1 MKQLAFATLALFLLP
16 VFFGGCEDDT
26 PTEFT
31 HTCVFCKEEVK
42 VGAIK
47 CKHCGE
53 HPYAGQSPFQ
63 EGMEKAA
70 NETLEKHR
78 DKGWPWW
85 KWPIMICAFF
95 VAFGA
100 VVLGGL
106 IGGNSGDFFGGV
118 IICGIIYWLW

>member
-1 MKQLAFATLALFLLP
+1 MKAAYYAVLLALVLG
-16 VFFGGCEDDT
+16 VGCGDDT

-70 NETLEKHR
+70 NETLAKHR

-85 KWPIMICAFF
+85 KWPIAGVLVMIIMSALTDEKEGTKVKLMCAFPF
-95 VAFGA
+95 V
-100 VVLGGL
+100 L
-106 IGGNSGDFFGGV
+106 IL
-118 IICGIIYWLW
+118 WLIW